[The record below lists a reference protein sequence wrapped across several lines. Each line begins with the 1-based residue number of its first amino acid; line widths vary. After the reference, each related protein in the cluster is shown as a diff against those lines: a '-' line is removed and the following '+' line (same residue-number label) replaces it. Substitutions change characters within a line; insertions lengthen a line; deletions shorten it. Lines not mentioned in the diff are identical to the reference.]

1 MKTLGISQ
9 LPPATAF
16 LSSTWHV
23 GNGPEKCIDGITDG
37 PDAHP
42 GDLCHTNHEQAP
54 WFALDFGENF
64 RVAIDK
70 VLIYHRVACAGC
82 AARTRNVEIR
92 LSDELPTTASS
103 MFTGGNL
110 LGTFGGPATS
120 GQLIEIKSEPRWPLK
135 NGRFLIVQM
144 DNGNDPLNL
153 KEVVAYGV
161 YHSVQGGA
169 IYLQILSSH
178 FLM

>member
-1 MKTLGISQ
+1 
-9 LPPATAF
+9 
-16 LSSTWHV
+16 
-23 GNGPEKCIDGITDG
+23 
-37 PDAHP
+37 
-42 GDLCHTNHEQAP
+42 
-54 WFALDFGENF
+54 
-64 RVAIDK
+64 
-70 VLIYHRVACAGC
+70 
-82 AARTRNVEIR
+82 
-92 LSDELPTTASS
+92 

-161 YHSVQGGA
+161 YHSVQGDA
-169 IYLQILSSH
+169 IYLPSKI
-178 FLM
+178 